1 MDPDAEVRRPAAPP
15 TSPAAAAAHHLI
27 HAAGATSRDL
37 NRAGY
42 LLLSRYGGR
51 IEKMLQRR
59 LGMKPEDAE
68 EVLSDA
74 VYGFLQKSPR
84 HCDCPE
90 AWFIVTTL
98 RAAISRLRAD
108 RAQQRHP
115 ADGFEPIGA
124 PGDPGPLDACI
135 ADPAAADPLLRL
147 IERERLDVIPGLL
160 KIVAERHSSK
170 RAQVMS
176 LLLAGHDHASI
187 GATLGMRPGAV
198 RDMVF
203 RLHTLARDLIRELK
217 PRT

>member
-1 MDPDAEVRRPAAPP
+1 MDHDAETRLRAAPP
-15 TSPAAAAAHHLI
+15 TDPAAATAHQLI
-27 HAAGATSRDL
+27 HARGATSRDL
-37 NRAGY
+37 NRAGH
-42 LLLSRYGGR
+42 LMLTRYGAR
-51 IEKMLQRR
+51 IEKLLQRR

-68 EVLSDA
+68 EVLCDA

-98 RAAISRLRAD
+98 RAAISRLRTD
-108 RAQQRHP
+108 HAQQRHP
-115 ADGFEPIGA
+115 AHGFEPIGA
-124 PGDPGPLDACI
+124 PGDPGPLDACV
-135 ADPAAADPLLRL
+135 ADPSAADPLWRL
-147 IERERLDVIPGLL
+147 IERERMDVIPALL
-160 KIVAERHSSK
+160 KIVAERHSTK

-187 GATLGMRPGAV
+187 GATLGMKPGAV

-203 RLHTLARDLIRELK
+203 RLHTLARDLIQELK